1 MFIAVRDIRF
11 AWGRFALMGSV
22 VALITSLIVLLSGLT
37 AGLASQS
44 TSAVRDLP
52 TDRIVFG
59 SDGDAD
65 PEQSFEDSV
74 VDAAQLDTWAATPGV
89 IAAHAVGITQARAE
103 VSVGTTG
110 VTLFGA
116 PPASDLAPARVSDG
130 EVVVPEPFAEEEG
143 IDAGDTIEVS
153 GQNLTVRA
161 VSGGAYYS
169 HMPALWTTLDTW
181 RTITPGQAPDAEPV
195 DEATVLAVDTDTS
208 LDVEAAD
215 SAADTISVEVSDSLG
230 AIGAFS
236 SENGSLRM
244 MLGFLYA
251 ISALVTG
258 AFLTVWTIQRSGDIA
273 ILKALG
279 ASTRYL
285 LRDALTQAFLVLTG
299 GAVLGGALGV
309 AVGAAAA
316 MVVPFESTVG
326 TTLLPV
332 AGMVALGMAG
342 AALAVRRVTS
352 VDPLTALGGVR

>member
-22 VALITSLIVLLSGLT
+22 VALITMLIVLLSGLT

-59 SDGDAD
+59 SSGEAD
-65 PEQSFEDSV
+65 PEESFEDSV
-74 VDAAQLDTWAATPGV
+74 VDAPQRDEWAAAPGV
-89 IAAHAVGITQARAE
+89 AAAHLVGVTQARADIA
-103 VSVGTTG
+103 VGTTG
-110 VTLFGA
+110 VTVFGA
-116 PPASDLAPARVSDG
+116 PPDSGLAPERVADG
-130 EVVVPEPFAEEEG
+130 EVVVPEGFAEEEG
-143 IDAGDTIEVS
+143 IVPGDTMTVSGRELTVSAVAGD
-153 GQNLTVRA
+153 
-161 VSGGAYYS
+161 AYYS

-181 RTITPGQAPDAEPV
+181 RGLDPGHTPDAEPG
-195 DEATVLAVDTDTS
+195 DEATVLAVEVDGD
-208 LDVEAAD
+208 LDVAAAD
-215 SAADTISVEVSDSLG
+215 LAADTLSVDVADSLS

-316 MVVPFESTVG
+316 TMVPFESTLA
-326 TTLLPV
+326 TTLFPV